1 MSTAKCQNIAGS
13 KKIFSEQ
20 LEKNTIPKQDKSYN
34 VYLFYFYSFRTQQN
48 QIDRQYL
55 TFGYQTIASVVIY
68 VPTLITIFIIINFD
82 TTGFME
88 QWKCSP
94 HIVFDNYQFI
104 LCIVK
109 VISMGFISLV
119 LSYSPNFLAGVESL
133 VRKIGQISRYLLII
147 IKFLGIS

>member
-55 TFGYQTIASVVIY
+55 TFWYQTIASVVIY
-68 VPTLITIFIIINFD
+68 VPTLIITFIIINFD

-88 QWKCSP
+88 QWKCDSR
-94 HIVFDNYQFI
+94 IIFDNYEFKLYI
-104 LCIVK
+104 LQ
-109 VISMGFISLV
+109 VISMGFISLI
-119 LSYSPNFLAGVESL
+119 LSYSPNFLSGFESL
-133 VRKIGQISRYLLII
+133 IKRVGQILRYIT
-147 IKFLGIS
+147 